1 MCGIAGIYS
10 KHHKINATYI
20 QTMTDALKHRGP
32 DDEGFLAVNTKDSN
46 IFELTGEDSVV
57 SYDRIENFK
66 ENTDLILG
74 HRRLSI
80 IDLSP
85 SGHQPMFNKDKT
97 IAVIYNGEIFN
108 YIELKEELR
117 KLGHT
122 FTSNSD
128 TEVLVEAYSE
138 WGENCLEKFNGMWAF
153 VIYDKRKNVLF
164 GARDRFG
171 VKPFYYINNTD
182 YFVFAS
188 EIKALTKLPFIPS
201 KINDK
206 AVFDYLTSGLIE
218 SEEEG
223 FLKGI
228 YELKPSHSFVF
239 NLLNSEF
246 TKKKY
251 YSLKY
256 TDKWEQYEHVKS
268 KEYIWDVQQ
277 KIFSAINLRLR
288 SDVTVGS
295 CLSGGLDSS
304 AIVCVINESIN
315 KNPIT
320 QIGDTQ
326 KVFTA
331 SYEEKNID
339 ESKWAKLVVDK
350 TKTQWLQ
357 TFPKPNELIDDLEEL
372 VYYQDIPFGS
382 TSIYAQYR
390 VMRLAKEN
398 GVSVLLDGQGG
409 DELFTGYTYFYNYFF
424 QEILK
429 HFSASTLLT
438 ELKYLKNSPTHFS
451 EIFSALLKSK
461 TKKLLPSVLTAKIIS
476 KRAFENK
483 YINNDLIDKYN
494 QRFLEIKK
502 SDPINLNHALYRQ
515 FTQSGLRNLLRYEDR
530 NSMRFSIESRT
541 PFADDINLI
550 DYVFKIPSVYKIH
563 RGWSKYLL
571 RESMKGIVP
580 NEIIYRTD
588 KIGFTT
594 PEYSWLVSLKDQL
607 REYLTD
613 SLGEYIEV
621 KKLINDWGAILN
633 AQSKMGI
640 TNIWRFINFAFWK
653 KIYKL

>member
-10 KHHKINATYI
+10 KHSKTNPRYI
-20 QTMTDALKHRGP
+20 QMMTDALKHRGP
-32 DDEGFLAVNTKDSN
+32 DDEGFLAVNTRDS
-46 IFELTGEDSVV
+46 IIYELTGEDSVI
-57 SYDRIENFK
+57 SYDRIENFE

-85 SGHQPMFNKDKT
+85 SGHQPMFNKEKT
-97 IAVIYNGEIFN
+97 IAVIYNGEIYN
-108 YIELKEELR
+108 YLELKEELK

-122 FTSNSD
+122 FVTNSD

-153 VIYDKRKNVLF
+153 VIYDKRKNILF

-171 VKPFYYINNTD
+171 VKPFYYFHNKD

-188 EIKALTKLPFIPS
+188 EIKAFTKLPFIEL
-201 KINDK
+201 KINDE
-206 AVFDYLTSGLIE
+206 AVFDYLTLGLIE

-228 YELKPSHSFVF
+228 YELKPSHTFVF
-239 NLLNSEF
+239 NLSNSEF
-246 TKKKY
+246 SKKKY

-268 KEYIWDVQQ
+268 REYIWDVQQ

-304 AIVCVINESIN
+304 AIVCVINESLN
-315 KNPIT
+315 KNPIR
-320 QIGDTQ
+320 QIGDKQ

-331 SYEEKNID
+331 SYDVKHID
-339 ESKWAKLVVDK
+339 ESKWAKLVVNK
-350 TKTQWLQ
+350 TKTHWHQ
-357 TFPKPNELIDDLEEL
+357 TFPKPDELIDDLEEL

-390 VMRLAKEN
+390 VMKLAKEN
-398 GVSVLLDGQGG
+398 GVTVLLDGQGG
-409 DELFTGYTYFYNYFF
+409 DELFTGYIYLYNSFF

-438 ELKYLKNSPTHFS
+438 ELKYLKNSPTHFT
-451 EIFSALLKSK
+451 EILSALLKSK
-461 TKKLLPSVLTAKIIS
+461 TKKLLPSVLLAKIIN

-483 YINNDLIDKYN
+483 YINKDLIDKYN

-502 SDPINLNHALYRQ
+502 SDPINLNHALHRQ
-515 FTQSGLRNLLRYEDR
+515 FIQSGLRNLLRYEDR

-550 DYVFKIPSVYKIH
+550 DCVFKIPSVYKIH

-594 PEYSWLVSLKDQL
+594 PEFSWLISKEDQL

-621 KKLINDWGAILN
+621 QKLIKDWRIILD
-633 AQSKMGI
+633 AQSKIGI
-640 TNIWRFINFAFWK
+640 TNIWRFINFAIWK
-653 KIYKL
+653 KIYNL

>member
-1 MCGIAGIYS
+1 MCGFAGIYS

-20 QTMTDALKHRGP
+20 QAMTDALKHRGP
-32 DDEGFLAVNTKDSN
+32 DDEGFLAVNTKDSK
-46 IFELTGEDSVV
+46 IYELTGEDSVV

-66 ENTDLILG
+66 VNADLLLG

-85 SGHQPMFNKDKT
+85 SGHQPMFNKEKT
-97 IAVIYNGEIFN
+97 IAVIYNGEIYN

-117 KLGHT
+117 ELGHT

-171 VKPFYYINNTD
+171 VKPFYYFNNTD

-188 EIKALTKLPFIPS
+188 EIKALTKLPFIPL
-201 KINDK
+201 KINDE

-268 KEYIWDVQQ
+268 REYTWNVQQ
-277 KIFSAINLRLR
+277 KIFSAINQRLR

-304 AIVCVINESIN
+304 AIVCVINESLN
-315 KNPIT
+315 KNPIR
-320 QIGDTQ
+320 QIGDKQ

-331 SYEEKNID
+331 SYDVEHIN
-339 ESKWAKLVVDK
+339 ESKWAKLVVNK
-350 TKTQWLQ
+350 TNTNWYQ
-357 TFPKPNELIDDLEEL
+357 TFPKPDELIDDLEEL

-382 TSIYAQYR
+382 TSIYSQYR
-390 VMRLAKEN
+390 VMKLAKEN
-398 GVSVLLDGQGG
+398 GVTVLLDGQGG
-409 DELFTGYTYFYNYFF
+409 DELFTGYTYFYNSFYR
-424 QEILK
+424 EILRR
-429 HFSASTLLT
+429 FSLPVLLR
-438 ELKYLKNSPTHFS
+438 ELKNINNSPTHLS
-451 EIFSALLKSK
+451 EVFSALLKSK
-461 TKKLLPSVLTAKIIS
+461 TRKMIPSALSIKIINR
-476 KRAFENK
+476 RAFESK
-483 YINNDLIDKYN
+483 YINSELIDKYK
-494 QRFLEIKK
+494 QKLLQIKNI
-502 SDPINLNHALYRQ
+502 DPSNLNQSLHWQ
-515 FTQSGLRNLLRYEDR
+515 FTHTGLKTLLRYEDR

-594 PEYSWLVSLKDQL
+594 PEHSWLISLKDQL

-621 KKLINDWGAILN
+621 QKLITNWEAILN
-633 AQSKMGI
+633 AQSKIGI
-640 TNIWRFINFAFWK
+640 TKIWRFINFAIWK
-653 KIYKL
+653 KINNL

>member
-10 KHHKINATYI
+10 KHRKINATYI
-20 QTMTDALKHRGP
+20 QMMTDALKHRGP
-32 DDEGFLAVNTKDSN
+32 DDEGFLAVNTKDSQ
-46 IFELTGEDSVV
+46 IYELTGEDSVV
-57 SYDRIENFK
+57 SFGRIENFK
-66 ENTDLILG
+66 ENVDLILG

-85 SGHQPMFNKDKT
+85 SGHQPMFNKEKT
-97 IAVIYNGEIFN
+97 IAVIYNGEIYN
-108 YIELKEELR
+108 YIELREELK

-122 FTSNSD
+122 FITNSD

-153 VIYDKRKNVLF
+153 VIYDKRKNILF

-171 VKPFYYINNTD
+171 VKPFYYFLNKD
-182 YFVFAS
+182 YFVFTS
-188 EIKALTKLPFIPS
+188 EIKALTQLPFI
-201 KINDK
+201 KLEINDE
-206 AVFDYLTSGLIE
+206 AVFDYLTLGLIE

-239 NLLNSEF
+239 NLSNSEF
-246 TKKKY
+246 IKKKY

-350 TKTQWLQ
+350 TKTQWFQ

-390 VMRLAKEN
+390 IMKLAKEN
-398 GVSVLLDGQGG
+398 GVTVLLDGQGG
-409 DELFTGYTYFYNYFF
+409 DELFTGYTYFYNFFF

-429 HFSASTLLT
+429 HLSIPTLLR
-438 ELKYLKNSPTHFS
+438 ELKNLNNSPTYFS
-451 EIFSALLKSK
+451 EMFSALLKSK
-461 TKKLLPSVLTAKIIS
+461 TRKIIPS
-476 KRAFENK
+476 ALSVKIRNQRAFENK
-483 YINNDLIDKYN
+483 YINNDLIDEYK
-494 QRFLEIKK
+494 QRLSEIKNI
-502 SDPINLNHALYRQ
+502 DPSNLNQSLHRQ
-515 FTQSGLRNLLRYEDR
+515 FTHTGLKNLLRYEDR

-607 REYLTD
+607 REYLTG
-613 SLGEYIEV
+613 SLEEYIEV
-621 KKLINDWGAILN
+621 QKLIKDWGVILD
-633 AQSKMGI
+633 AQSKIGI
-640 TNIWRFINFAFWK
+640 TNIWKFINFAIWK
-653 KIYKL
+653 KIYNL